1 MEIVDTPE
9 GTPVKVDDPNPE
21 LLEILKEN
29 EDTIYQL
36 LMHHYGLTD
45 HKVHLQLQ
53 IDLLNVLWS
62 AVNEQTGDMSKVTA
76 LQDDTNEDNE

>member
-36 LMHHYGLTD
+36 LMHHYSLTD

-62 AVNEQTGDMSKVTA
+62 AVNEQTGDMSKVTT